1 MPEILVKYGGHISL
15 ATGTLEEK
23 YRLTGVTVMNLI
35 DELDSKYPGFKA
47 MFVPPQYGIM
57 NMRTSI
63 FLRRSG
69 QPAQPILDPGF
80 KLQDGD
86 CLLMW

>member
-15 ATGTLEEK
+15 TTGKMEETCQ
-23 YRLTGVTVMNLI
+23 LNGATVMNLI
-35 DELDSKYPGFKA
+35 DELDVKYPGFKE
-47 MFVPPQYGIM
+47 MFVPPHYGIM
-57 NMRTSI
+57 NMRTAI
-63 FLRRSG
+63 FLRRPG

-80 KLQDGD
+80 ELHDGD